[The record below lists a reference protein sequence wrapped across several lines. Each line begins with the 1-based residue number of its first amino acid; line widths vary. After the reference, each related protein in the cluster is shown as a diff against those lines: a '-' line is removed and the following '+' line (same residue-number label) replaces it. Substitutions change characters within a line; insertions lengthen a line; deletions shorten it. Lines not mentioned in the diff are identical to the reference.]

1 MNQLTVRGFD
11 DALIASLSQLAE
23 REGISLSKAAV
34 KLMRKGA
41 GLIDGKVDGKARGG
55 PVGNALDDLR
65 GAWTKEEAD
74 AFNAVI
80 EEAFEVI
87 DEEMWR

>member
-11 DALIASLSQLAE
+11 DALSARLSQLAAN
-23 REGISLSKAAV
+23 EGISLSKAAL

-41 GLIDGKVDGKARGG
+41 GLVDGNAQAG
-55 PVGNALDDLR
+55 PIGDALDDLR
-65 GAWTKEEAD
+65 GTWTKEEAD
-74 AFNAVI
+74 AFNAAI

-87 DEEMWR
+87 DEEMWQ

>member
-23 REGISLSKAAV
+23 REGISLSKAAL

-41 GLIDGKVDGKARGG
+41 GLAEGDAKPRKPIGH
-55 PVGNALDDLR
+55 ALDHLA
-65 GAWTKEEAD
+65 GTWTQEEAD
-74 AFNAVI
+74 EFNAAV
-80 EEAFEVI
+80 AVFETI
-87 DEEMWR
+87 DEDMWR